1 MLNDFITQNIDRKYV
16 INLKRRKD
24 RYDEFK
30 NRCSKYFDSDLIER
44 FDAIDGKEVK
54 QDELFLDALKKCTS
68 KGVIGCFLSHVGIWE
83 KVIKDETLKDDD
95 IILIF
100 EDDVFFLERII
111 FENKFKEAILDFKKL
126 NEEKKLLYI
135 GGRFKS
141 GFNVRLTD
149 ELQKHW
155 KQLESNSL
163 KERICIEKYEK
174 LIFDRTTHCYIITKN
189 TARILY
195 NESKINTKKPVEVD
209 NFLFWCAKKDIIKTY
224 DYFPHLC
231 YSPSGYKTD
240 IFG

>member
-24 RYDEFK
+24 RYNEFK

-54 QDELFLDALKKCTS
+54 QDELFLDVLKKCTS

-100 EDDVFFLERII
+100 EDDVFFLERH

-126 NEEKKLLYI
+126 NDEKKLLYI
-135 GGRFKS
+135 GGRFKI
-141 GFNVRLTD
+141 GFNVCLSD
-149 ELQKHW
+149 LQKSW
-155 KQLESNSL
+155 KKLESSSL
-163 KERICIEKYEK
+163 KERIYIENYEK

-195 NESKINTKKPVEVD
+195 NEAKVNTKKPVAVD
-209 NFLFWCAKKDIIKTY
+209 NFLLWCGKKDIIKTY

-231 YSPSGYKTD
+231 YSPVGYKTD